1 MGNIFSKDKAGNSQ
15 QRPQPVE
22 TQDWIK
28 EYCQNI
34 VRSEQKEAK
43 TTGPDLAPTLGALS
57 FEEEGDYS
65 RQIERLNP
73 VDSDSLFEVAQNN
86 RRLIILSRAGSGKNL
101 QIHDLLRREAQLTL
115 LYQEKTAN
123 RSALEL
129 NAGRSLVLPI
139 YLNLAELELGK
150 KVKDTAFQAVLTR
163 AFNNY
168 LDRPAPANLFD
179 EIVPLVLADNL
190 EGVDPATAPGLL
202 YAFNQWC
209 KQIAAESRVVV
220 ACQHPDFI
228 LYHPWFKAEQQWQF
242 YAMLSFEWEKVR
254 VVLGDK
260 FAENELQKIE
270 QLGLTPL
277 LTHPALFYALQPL
290 LETGPAD
297 LNSLLKAFLTVAF
310 NNKAEWGLQLARY
323 SRWLEVSLS
332 DQTRDVPECL
342 QNALKLGLVEKHPVT
357 GEIRLANPT
366 LEWVMAAWF
375 CQAASSEQLPLALN
389 RILETAQPDE
399 AHNFLKLLY
408 LLTGL
413 AERPKFFTALLGQLP
428 AQARLNLLID
438 IGRIDPDFNQSWQAY
453 LATLNL
459 NPGQNSFGLA
469 LLKLCGELGAEAVET
484 GGKREQLRIAEIAL
498 KRLIELENADDSLY
512 LELAQVQEAL
522 GERDAAMLTYRRLA
536 QELNTPSLD
545 GMLGIIRLLV
555 EEKNQAEAVAQLARF
570 GRRLKDYQAES
581 DFLSS
586 VLKRQLKDFETA
598 LSYAKHAV
606 YSGTNPKRLAAYRY
620 NLALT
625 YFAQGGKNKAEQELT
640 KLVRDYPTYAEAF
653 YELGRLQME
662 RGAIETALANLRRAV
677 ELEPAKAHYLY
688 DLGRSLMV
696 KGQYQAAYPYLQA
709 AANQAGAE
717 SGYQLSLGLVAL
729 KLAKLEEARL
739 AFRQVLQTGG
749 EKAVTLVYLAATE
762 YAATNYRA
770 AGENLSRAQKIEPEN
785 ATLYVLAGLVAEPGR
800 QVETAISNYHRA
812 LDLNPQAQP
821 EILAIC
827 HLRLAQ
833 ALILTNNLEEADVH
847 SKEAARL
854 RPGVPE
860 LFYLV
865 GLLALKR
872 KRFGEAA
879 ECFGMGADKLTKNE
893 SDGLVDLQS
902 QAGWLSFFATND
914 DLQYELPYWQGLALR
929 ELGQHEEAQKVLHG
943 LIRNL
948 PADRSFYRAAAQ
960 HQMGLSLLT
969 HSELQEAL
977 AYLGQAVAE
986 EPKNASY
993 RLGLAKGW
1001 QKAGDNKR
1009 ALAELNQAQELA
1021 PTQPDILAEIAGLQL
1036 QTKTLDATLLLN
1048 SLNLYLKALAKEP
1061 SNPNYLY
1068 QGARLAYHLSHQN
1081 QAAEL
1086 LSRLL
1091 QISPNLIEAHLLA
1104 ACNLERIGNLDKA
1117 QAEIGLT
1124 LVGAVQ
1130 KQPGYFLLAARLAR
1144 KAGALDTLR
1153 SYLAPLNQR
1162 EALPLNLQA
1171 AIRAEE
1177 GWLAMSQKNYQEAA
1191 VYYERAIGLRQ
1202 QIAASDT
1209 SLKLDELYYDD
1220 CNFEDLAQTG
1230 YSGGF
1235 SSEQLQLANCKL
1247 AYAGA
1252 LRQAGLI
1259 SEAIHELDEAI
1270 SLNPRYAPAYTTR
1283 GQLLAG
1289 EKQYAEALDSFK
1301 NAAEIKPTPARYYDL
1316 GLAYL
1321 NMNEATLAV
1330 QALERA
1336 ASSSEIANR
1345 SEFQAKLGLAYQKSW
1360 NSKAARTAYT
1370 RGLQLDPNNI
1380 ELYLALADSYLQ
1392 DGERMAAVQPL
1403 QEAIVRNPN
1412 NPLCHQELAYLYE
1425 QLDWCQE
1432 AAGEYEQVTVM
1443 LPDEAAGWVKSGQML
1458 LRINKIEDGRAA
1470 LEHALRLDANQPTA
1484 HYELGQLYL
1493 KTYQGM
1499 QNKHESLSPEFL
1511 GMFGPMQVEDETPA
1525 KEPEVPIKVDTPE
1538 TALRLAREHLGKA
1551 VSLSGQVADYLYEQ
1565 AQAEH
1570 LAGSYATAEI
1580 ALEQSLSL
1588 NVSNYEGWLLLAETC
1603 LKLNRPQAAWKAAQP
1618 AIKLY
1623 RHRED
1628 GWLLGARAAAKGK
1641 EGRKAIECLEMYLKL
1656 NQTQIIGP
1664 LPFILMAKTYL
1675 ELNEAPQALEQLEQ
1689 AQTRLKAQFATPG
1702 ASFLALR
1709 AAILNRLGKAD
1720 ESLELY
1726 QQALQLDPQNP
1737 ALHNELGEALME
1749 QGRYDES
1756 LKAFR
1761 QALQIEPNN
1770 ARYHYNA
1777 GVVAKLGAEKPGQY
1791 SKKIEAL
1798 QQQSIELLTKST
1810 QLNPVMAQYWYEL
1823 ALAYAANRNFK
1834 LMRSALESAIAQS
1847 PAFSDNEAPQVR
1859 YMRLYATACQK
1870 LGDFE
1875 TSRETLNKILAVLP
1889 DDHETLAELGEIA
1902 HRTGQY
1908 GDSYNYFRRAEAVS
1922 NDHPRYL
1929 ASMARAMLRLNR
1941 WEEAHNLIEEAVLA
1955 KSDDYFVRHQ
1965 LGAAL
1970 VESGKPIEA
1979 MPHLHA
1985 AAEQEPGNAD
1995 FRYYLGRAYLL
2006 NGRVAEAI
2014 HEYQEALTNAP
2025 LQHHWQAELGELY
2038 LKERAYLP
2046 ALESLRVAV
2055 QLEPDNADYRYN
2067 LAIALAANGEAQ
2079 QAIRQVR
2086 DVLDGLGTHAGA
2098 EWPYLLGRLLAE
2110 LGRFDEALQSFAQAN
2125 ELEPENPNYKV
2136 DYARMLRLKG
2146 ERIEEVKT
2154 LLEEAVAV
2162 NPGELRSVEEL
2173 AYAYEASNNPEAAI
2187 NVMGAHLSEVLEILR
2202 TV

>member
-1 MGNIFSKDKAGNSQ
+1 MGNSFSKDKTGNAQ
-15 QRPQPVE
+15 LRPQSVE
-22 TQDWIK
+22 IQDWIK

-34 VRSEQKEAK
+34 LRSEQKEARIA
-43 TTGPDLAPTLGALS
+43 GPDLAPALGALS

-73 VDSDSLFEVAQNN
+73 LDSDTLFEVAQNE
-86 RRLIILSRAGSGKNL
+86 RRLIILSRAGSGKSF
-101 QIHDLLRREAQLTL
+101 QIHELLRREAQLTL
-115 LYQEKTAN
+115 AYQEKSAN
-123 RSALEL
+123 TSALEL
-129 NAGRSLVLPI
+129 NSSRPLVLPI

-163 AFNNY
+163 AFNNF
-168 LDRPAPANLFD
+168 LDRPAPAHLFD

-209 KQIAAESRVVV
+209 KQIAPDSRVVV

-242 YAMLSFEWEKVR
+242 YAMLSFEWAKVR
-254 VVLGDK
+254 VVLSEK
-260 FAENELQKIE
+260 FADSELQKIE
-270 QLGLTPL
+270 QIGLTPL
-277 LTHPALFYALQPL
+277 LTHPALFYAIQPL
-290 LETGPAD
+290 LESGPTD

-310 NNKAEWGLQLARY
+310 NNKPEWGLQLARY
-323 SRWLEVSLS
+323 SHWLEASLS
-332 DQTRDVPECL
+332 EQSRDVPECL

-357 GEIRLANPT
+357 GDIRLANPT

-375 CQAASSEQLPLALN
+375 CKAAGAEQLPLALN
-389 RILETAQPDE
+389 RILETAQPTE
-399 AHNFLKLLY
+399 AHNFLQLLY
-408 LLTGL
+408 LLTGPT
-413 AERPKFFTALLGQLP
+413 ERPKFFTALLGQSP
-428 AQARLNLLID
+428 AQARLTLLIE

-453 LATLNL
+453 LATLSVI
-459 NPGQNSFGLA
+459 PGQNSFGLA
-469 LLKLCGELGAEAVET
+469 LLKLCGELGAEAVEK
-484 GGKREQLRIAEIAL
+484 GGKREQLRLAEIAL
-498 KRLIELENADDSLY
+498 KRLIELESADDSLY

-522 GERDAAMLTYRRLA
+522 GERDAAMLNYRRLA
-536 QELNTPSLD
+536 QELNAPSLD

-555 EEKNQAEAVAQLARF
+555 EEKNQGEGAAQLARF

-586 VLKRQLKDFETA
+586 VLKRQLKDYETA

-606 YSGTNPKRLAAYRY
+606 HSGTNPKRLAAYRY

-625 YFAQGGKNKAEQELT
+625 YFAQGGKSKAEQELI

-662 RGAIETALANLRRAV
+662 RGAVETALANLRRAV

-709 AANQAGAE
+709 AAAQAGAE
-717 SGYQLSLGLVAL
+717 SSGYQLSLGLVAL
-729 KLAKLEEARL
+729 KLAKLEEAQT

-749 EKAVTLVYLAATE
+749 EKVVTLVYLAATE
-762 YAATNYRA
+762 YAANNYRA

-785 ATLYVLAGLVAEPGR
+785 ATLYVLAGLIAETGR

-812 LDLNPQAQP
+812 LEINPQAQP
-821 EILAIC
+821 EILAVC

-833 ALILTNNLEEADVH
+833 ALILTNNLDEADVH

-860 LFYLV
+860 VFYIV

-879 ECFGMGADKLTKNE
+879 ECFGMGADRLAKSEPNE
-893 SDGLVDLQS
+893 LVDLQS
-902 QAGWLSFFATND
+902 QAGWLSFFAAND
-914 DLQYELPYWQGLALR
+914 DLQYDLPYWQGVALR
-929 ELGQHEEAQKVLHG
+929 ELGQHEEAQKVLHA
-943 LIRNL
+943 LIRSLPTDRNL
-948 PADRSFYRAAAQ
+948 YRAAAQ

-969 HSELQEAL
+969 CSELQEAL

-993 RLGLAKGW
+993 RLGLARAW
-1001 QKAGDNKR
+1001 QKAGDTKR
-1009 ALAELNQAQELA
+1009 ALSELSQAQELA
-1021 PTQPDILAEIAGLQL
+1021 PNQADILAEIAGLQL

-1061 SNPNYLY
+1061 NNPDYLY

-1086 LSRLL
+1086 LNRLL
-1091 QISPNLIEAHLLA
+1091 QISPNKPEAHLLA
-1104 ACNLERIGNLDKA
+1104 ACNLERSGNLEKA
-1117 QAEIGLT
+1117 QSEIGLT
-1124 LVGAVQ
+1124 LVGALQ

-1153 SYLAPLNQR
+1153 SYLSPLQQR

-1177 GWLAMSQKNYQEAA
+1177 GWLAMSQKNYKEAA
-1191 VYYERAIGLRQ
+1191 EFYEQAIELRQ

-1230 YSGGF
+1230 YSGGNN
-1235 SSEQLQLANCKL
+1235 SEQLQLANCKL

-1252 LRQAGLI
+1252 LRQAGKI
-1259 SEAIHELDEAI
+1259 GEAIRELDEAI

-1289 EKQYAEALDSFK
+1289 EGHQTEALASFK
-1301 NAAEIKPTPARYYDL
+1301 TATEIKPTPARYYDL

-1321 NMNEATLAV
+1321 NLNEATLAV

-1345 SEFQAKLGLAYQKSW
+1345 SEFQAKLGLAYQKAW

-1370 RGLQLDPNNI
+1370 RGLQLEPNNI
-1380 ELYLALADSYLQ
+1380 DLYMALADSYLQ
-1392 DGERMAAVQPL
+1392 DGERLAAVQPL

-1425 QLDWCQE
+1425 QLDWWQE
-1432 AAGEYEQVTVM
+1432 AAGEYEQVTSL
-1443 LPDEAAGWVKSGQML
+1443 LPDEAVGWVKSGQML
-1458 LRINKIEDGRAA
+1458 LRTNKIEEGRAA

-1484 HYELGQLYL
+1484 HYELGLLYL
-1493 KTYQGM
+1493 KTYHGM
-1499 QNKHESLSPEFL
+1499 QNKPKNLSPEFQ
-1511 GMFGPMQVEDETPA
+1511 GMFGPMQVEDEAPA
-1525 KEPEVPIKVDTPE
+1525 TEPEVPIKVDTPE
-1538 TALRLAREHLGKA
+1538 TALRLAREHLNETVK
-1551 VSLSGQVADYLYEQ
+1551 LSGQVADHLYEQ
-1565 AQAEH
+1565 AQAEY

-1588 NVSNYEGWLLLAETC
+1588 NASNYEGWLLLAESC
-1603 LKLNRPQAAWKAAQP
+1603 LKLNRPQAAWRAAQP

-1628 GWLLGARAAAKGK
+1628 GWLLAARAAARGK

-1656 NQTQIIGP
+1656 NQEQIIGP

-1675 ELNEAPQALEQLEQ
+1675 ELNEAQPALEQLEQ

-1702 ASFLALR
+1702 PAFLALR
-1709 AAILNRLGKAD
+1709 AAILGRLGKAE
-1720 ESLELY
+1720 ESLDLY

-1737 ALHNELGEALME
+1737 ALHNELGETLME

-1761 QALQIEPNN
+1761 QALQIEPAN

-1791 SKKIEAL
+1791 SKKVEAL

-1823 ALAYAANRNFK
+1823 ALAYSANRNFK

-1875 TSRETLNKILAVLP
+1875 TARETLNKILAVLP

-1908 GDSYNYFRRAEAVS
+1908 GDSYNYFRRAETVS

-2025 LQHHWQAELGELY
+2025 LQHRWHAELGELY
-2038 LKERAYLP
+2038 LRERAYLP

-2086 DVLDGLGTHAGA
+2086 DVMDGLGTHTGA

-2110 LGRFDEALQSFAQAN
+2110 LGRFDDALQSFAQAN
-2125 ELEPENPNYKV
+2125 ELEPENSNYKV

-2162 NPGELRSVEEL
+2162 NPGELRSIEEL

-2187 NVMGAHLSEVLEILR
+2187 NVMGAHLEEVLEMLR
-2202 TV
+2202 